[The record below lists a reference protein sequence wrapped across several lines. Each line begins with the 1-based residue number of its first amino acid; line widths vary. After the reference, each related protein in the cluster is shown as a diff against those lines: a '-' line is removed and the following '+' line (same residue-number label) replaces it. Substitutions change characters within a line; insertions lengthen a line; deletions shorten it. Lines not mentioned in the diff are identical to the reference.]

1 MSPNYPADGFVPAGC
16 WEESYYNCVRAW
28 AKYGMSD
35 AVYAAVKRRSD
46 AYVRDQ
52 DCREWYMPDGTNKHH
67 FPSRERYGISAAA
80 HVSAIIEGL
89 FGITPTKFGFDEINI
104 WPAIPLNWADKPA
117 TIRVTLPGGGFL
129 KYTYLFNKKAQS
141 VTLTIETDKQRQGH
155 FRVPVPGRPGS
166 ITWNG
171 GQLRCELTG
180 RRR

>member
-1 MSPNYPADGFVPAGC
+1 MCAT
-16 WEESYYNCVRAW
+16 R
-28 AKYGMSD
+28 
-35 AVYAAVKRRSD
+35 
-46 AYVRDQ
+46 

-89 FGITPTKFGFDEINI
+89 FGITPAKFGFDEINI

-129 KYTYLFNKKAQS
+129 KYTYLFNKKVQS
-141 VTLTIETDKQRQGH
+141 VTLTIETDKQRQGR

-180 RRR
+180 AADGRGKLVCFEKPFDKAVLTIRLEP